1 VHTAPAAGA
10 LVARVPRPRQRSTF
24 LGGYFQWRAVSAFVV
39 LIVMLVSKGPALF
52 GQLTDDGR
60 PGGEFVTSSQST
72 AWPDEVLP
80 IARFVETQ
88 RGLTFDHSVPVTF
101 LPDDEFNELFAAPS
115 DQQPTADDVS
125 LASRYFDAVGL
136 AKDYDPFAGQR
147 ALEEGSVLGLYR
159 FDDTT
164 VYVRGEDLTPAVKVV
179 LAHELTHA
187 LQHQHFAVEPGGA
200 NDLQQRALVEADASR
215 IEDAYLRTL
224 GAAEQQ
230 QALADMNVGGD
241 PSELE
246 YGDIPPSVIDS
257 LYAPYVIGPQFLD
270 ARFAAGGNAGV
281 DAALRDI
288 PSQEELLAPET
299 FGAGAD
305 DVTTTAPVP
314 DGAIVVYEN
323 APVPLYDVLQMMDA
337 WLPWAGART
346 ALDGWA
352 GGSSAT
358 FESSEGVLCVSFSIV
373 NDTIEYA
380 NLLATTLGEWA
391 AAAMSSATPT
401 VDSAASQPTVNFT
414 ACERPAGASTPA
426 KPAFTTSS
434 LAYLETAG
442 TSWITTHMSRG
453 AAADRCAA
461 RQMVESA
468 ELGPMFAE
476 LGLAPDQERFL
487 SDAVTV
493 SFAACGA

>member
-1 VHTAPAAGA
+1 MLAAIT
-10 LVARVPRPRQRSTF
+10 L
-24 LGGYFQWRAVSAFVV
+24 
-39 LIVMLVSKGPALF
+39 LVSGSAALF
-52 GQLTDDGR
+52 RKVTEGNE
-60 PGGEFVTSSQST
+60 GGSVSMQIA
-72 AWPDEVLP
+72 AWPAEIEP
-80 IARFVETQ
+80 IAQFVEAERQLAFTN
-88 RGLTFDHSVPVTF
+88 PVEVQF
-101 LPDDEFNELFAAPS
+101 LPDDEFNKLFAPPP
-115 DQQPTADDVS
+115 DQAPTAEDISV
-125 LASRYFDAVGL
+125 ASRYYDALGL
-136 AKDYDPFAGQR
+136 AKDYDAYAGQQ
-147 ALEEGSVLGLYR
+147 ALGESSVLGLYR
-159 FDDTT
+159 LDDET
-164 VYVRGEDLTPAVKVV
+164 VYVRGDVLTPGVKVV
-179 LAHELTHA
+179 LAHELAHA
-187 LQHQHFAVEPGGA
+187 LQHQHFTIETGGPG
-200 NDLQQRALVEADASR
+200 DLQTRAIVEADATR
-215 IEDAYLRTL
+215 VEQAYLRTL
-224 GAAEQQ
+224 SATDQQ
-230 QALADMNVGGD
+230 HALADMNAGGD
-241 PSELE
+241 PSEFE